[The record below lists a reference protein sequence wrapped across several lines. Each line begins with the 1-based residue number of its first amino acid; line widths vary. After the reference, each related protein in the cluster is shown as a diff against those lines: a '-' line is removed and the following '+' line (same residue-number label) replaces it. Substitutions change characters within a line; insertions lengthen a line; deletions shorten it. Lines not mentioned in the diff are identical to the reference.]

1 MIREVFSSIMGEGK
15 YIGKRFIFVRFKKC
29 PLNCI
34 YCDEPNTSKGVPQF
48 EYISGSGI
56 IEEIPDLAEKLVENI
71 EKIKTPDLFAVSFT
85 GGEPLVYSKY
95 IQKYAKEL
103 REKGYKTFL
112 ESNGMFPEAVKDAD
126 YYDYAS
132 IDIKLPEHFDK
143 TNKVIEWEELYNKE
157 LETIANLYKN
167 GTEVY
172 AKVVIFEDTS
182 NELIEKIARD
192 ISKIG
197 NITLCIQ
204 PITPIEGL
212 NIKPPAQKKIFE
224 IMELCGKYVDVMFT
238 PQIHKWMNML

>member
-34 YCDEPNTSKGVPQF
+34 YCDEPNTAEGIPKV
-48 EYISGSGI
+48 EYISGSDVI
-56 IEEIPDLAEKLVENI
+56 KEVPDLQNCLI
-71 EKIKTPDLFAVSFT
+71 ETIDELKTPDLFAISFT

-95 IQKYAKEL
+95 IETYAPKL

-112 ESNGMFPEAVKDAD
+112 ESNGMFPEAVKDAK

-132 IDIKLPEHFDK
+132 IDIKLPEHFDNV
-143 TNKVIEWEELYNKE
+143 NKVIEWEDLYKKE
-157 LETIANLYKN
+157 LKTIENLYKN

-172 AKVVIFEDTS
+172 AKVVIFENTS
-182 NELIEKIARD
+182 NELIEKIAKD
-192 ISKIG
+192 ISNIG

-204 PITPIEGL
+204 PITPIKGL
-212 NIKPPAQKKIFE
+212 DIKPPAQKKIFK
-224 IMELCGKYVDVMFT
+224 IMELCGKYTDVMFT